1 MLYVLGRKLHVLSLA
16 GGVGLAR
23 ETNMYYLSY
32 DTTQVLTCYWICVLI
47 WSSFDSVY
55 CLLVSNTAEKTTHA
69 HVSLQP

>member
-1 MLYVLGRKLHVLSLA
+1 MWGYPQVTEYQV
-16 GGVGLAR
+16 
-23 ETNMYYLSY
+23 EYLPY
-32 DTTQVLTCYWICVLI
+32 DTTQVQLILTRVQLILTRYWICVLI